1 MANKDDNDNVIICRC
16 EEVTRREI
24 LEAIEMG
31 CRTVDEVKRMTRA
44 GMGPCQGRTC
54 GGLVAR
60 IISDETGIPLSQLE
74 PMSVR
79 FPVRPLR
86 LSAIADSTGIGAEEI
101 CIEDE

>member
-1 MANKDDNDNVIICRC
+1 VANKDDNNDLIICRC
-16 EEVTRREI
+16 EEVTRGEI
-24 LEAIEMG
+24 LEAIDVG
-31 CRTVDEVKRMTRA
+31 CQTVDEVKRATRA